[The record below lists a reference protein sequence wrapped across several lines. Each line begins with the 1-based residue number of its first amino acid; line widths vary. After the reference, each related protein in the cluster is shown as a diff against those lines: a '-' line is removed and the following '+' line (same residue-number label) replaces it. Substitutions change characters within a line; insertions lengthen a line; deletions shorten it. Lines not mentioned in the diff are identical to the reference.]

1 MVSWLSVNS
10 EWVSVDF
17 ITKIGSGRK
26 DLRVHIRNRRTSW
39 KLLVYFTG
47 FVLFGL
53 FQWFLES
60 VCREMRTYAMSL
72 IAQSV
77 CHAILQDAVRR
88 TWKIIWL
95 RQRTRTTSFYSWWL
109 CLEKKAWLWTE
120 ALRWSDVP
128 MPFPAP
134 GSLSLI
140 SVLHWPHSSGSDRAQ
155 VLVWLKRGQITWS
168 QLISDWTSHR
178 PSYDQREGPLRA
190 RSSRKQR
197 ALIRTQGDKNH

>member
-47 FVLFGL
+47 FVLFDL

-60 VCREMRTYAMSL
+60 VCREMRTYAMGL

-120 ALRWSDVP
+120 ALWWSDVP
-128 MPFPAP
+128 MLFPGP
-134 GSLSLI
+134 RFSLSDF
-140 SVLHWPHSSGSDRAQ
+140 SVALATQQWLRQSSGACLAEEGTDHLESTDF
-155 VLVWLKRGQITWS
+155 WLNFTQT
-168 QLISDWTSHR
+168 LLR
-178 PSYDQREGPLRA
+178 PEGGT
-190 RSSRKQR
+190 
-197 ALIRTQGDKNH
+197 TQGKIKQKAKSSDKNSRR